1 MAGVFRGGGEQMLHE
16 LRWVQRRV
24 CERLQTDKEELRK
37 ERAACAVCAAC
48 TYKAVGV
55 LGARAAAGALAVAAV
70 ADVRPEA
77 ATVTLLRAHRLR
89 HCPGSGETGRKSVTY
104 VCEQIQM

>member
-1 MAGVFRGGGEQMLHE
+1 M
-16 LRWVQRRV
+16 
-24 CERLQTDKEELRK
+24 KE
-37 ERAACAVCAAC
+37 ACVVCAVW

-77 ATVTLLRAHRLR
+77 ATVTLLRAHRLC
-89 HCPGSGETGRKSVTY
+89 HCPGSGETGRKSVKY